1 MPGGRRSGRPVLS
14 NAIEGR
20 DVSTIVIGL
29 SMGLLLFL
37 LAAGLTLIFGMLRV
51 INFAHGSLY
60 MLGAYIAYQ
69 ITQMSGSF
77 WLGLLL
83 APLIAAAIGAAMEW
97 VALRPV
103 YDRDHVY
110 QLLLTF
116 GFILVLEEAVRVFWG
131 LDYKQISPPEL
142 FSTPVAVFGSSVP
155 SYRLFIIGFG
165 ALVSLGLFLMLD
177 RSRWGMVIRAASGD
191 PDMVRTLGISVSR
204 MRTIV
209 FGVGSGL
216 AALGGVAAAP
226 LMPIE
231 LGMGFSVI
239 IDCFIVVIVGGLGN
253 IRGAIMAALLIGMTR
268 AVGYA
273 YAPDWVDMLTF
284 LLLIATLI
292 LRPEG
297 LFARKGRTA

>member
-1 MPGGRRSGRPVLS
+1 M
-14 NAIEGR
+14 
-20 DVSTIVIGL
+20 STIVIGL

-60 MLGAYIAYQ
+60 MLGAYLAYQ
-69 ITQMSGSF
+69 ATVMTGSF
-77 WLGLLL
+77 WVGLLL
-83 APLIAAAIGAAMEW
+83 APLIAAGVGAAMER

-116 GFILVLEEAVRVFWG
+116 GFILVLEEAVRIFWG
-131 LDYKQISPPEL
+131 LDYKQMSPPEL
-142 FSTPVAVFGSSVP
+142 FSEPVALFGSSVP

-165 ALVSLGLFLMLD
+165 ALVSAGLFLLLD
-177 RSRWGMVIRAASGD
+177 RTRYGIVIRAASSD

-204 MRTIV
+204 MRTLV
-209 FGVGSGL
+209 FAFGAGL
-216 AALGGVAAAP
+216 AALGGVVAAP
-226 LMPIE
+226 LLPIE

-268 AVGYA
+268 AIGYS
-273 YAPDWVDMLTF
+273 YAPDWVDFLTF
-284 LLLIATLI
+284 VLLIATLV

-297 LFARKGRTA
+297 LFSRKGRTA